1 MGRMNSIL
9 SAGIGAAFLCLA
21 YNQALS
27 NTAEEEFSRGVGEYE
42 AGNFVA
48 AMEIWRPLAE
58 SEDVAAQYNL
68 GLLLEFGLGTDR
80 DISAA
85 VEWYGRAAHGGFGPA
100 QLRIGQLYLNDL
112 WGESRTDD
120 AIYWFKQAAA
130 SGSEEAL
137 AQLAELGENENYYDA
152 STSEIAKSSKTETQ
166 TALVTQPVP
175 RQSPSTPSN
184 SLCDVKGDRET
195 DVHVHIEV
203 PPAPVNHG
211 LSISELTHRKFH
223 NEPSGQVLGLMD
235 PDLDIQARARP
246 GITQHSDHVCFWLE
260 EIDVELVYKS
270 IEIFVAREYKRG
282 SCEYIA
288 ILDHENKHVEI
299 AKDNLEKF
307 RAKIRYALT
316 SLLIPS
322 PRRPVKVASV
332 EEVEPYYE
340 KLFEEVLQ
348 PIYEEMWE
356 DLISAQAAIDTP
368 QSYAKV
374 NARCTN
380 W

>member
-1 MGRMNSIL
+1 MGRLNSLL
-9 SAGIGAAFLCLA
+9 SAGIGVAFFCLA
-21 YNQALS
+21 YGQALS
-27 NTAEEEFSRGVGEYE
+27 NSAEQEFSRGVGAYE
-42 AGNFVA
+42 AKNFVA

-58 SEDVAAQYNL
+58 AEDVAAQYNL

-80 DISAA
+80 DLSAA

-100 QLRIGQLYLNDL
+100 QLRIGQLYLDDL
-112 WGESRTDD
+112 WGASRTED

-137 AQLAELGENENYYDA
+137 AQLAVLSENDDSYD
-152 STSEIAKSSKTETQ
+152 TSAAEIAKPIKAETQ

-175 RQSPSTPSN
+175 RQTSDT
-184 SLCDVKGDRET
+184 LCEVKGDRET
-195 DVHVHIEV
+195 DVQVHIEV

-246 GITQHSDHVCFWLE
+246 GITQHRDHVCFWLE
-260 EIDVELVYKS
+260 EIDVELVYNS
-270 IEIFVAREYKRG
+270 IDIFIAREYKGG
-282 SCEYIA
+282 SCEYLA
-288 ILDHENKHVEI
+288 VLDHENKHVDI
-299 AKDNLEKF
+299 AKKNLEKY
-307 RAKIRYALT
+307 RTKIRYALT

-322 PRRPVKVASV
+322 PRRPVKVANV
-332 EEVEPYYE
+332 ENVEPYYE

-356 DLISAQAAIDTP
+356 DLIAAQAAIDTP
-368 QSYAKV
+368 RSYAKV